1 MNQLWLLC
9 RLHRG
14 VAGKSTS
21 IIKKQNQKEVN
32 ERKASQRKS
41 RSQAVMAHVCV
52 SALGGEE
59 VDAEEAAGFATAP
72 GLQFRGPPQLLRY
85 ALGAVYED
93 EDPRGELTLVQRV
106 GEWTS
111 VALALAANWGE

>member
-1 MNQLWLLC
+1 
-9 RLHRG
+9 
-14 VAGKSTS
+14 
-21 IIKKQNQKEVN
+21 
-32 ERKASQRKS
+32 
-41 RSQAVMAHVCV
+41 MACVCV

-59 VDAEEAAGFATAP
+59 VDAEEAAGFAAAP

-85 ALGAVYED
+85 TLGAVYED

-111 VALALAANWGE
+111 VAFSPRSKLGE